1 MPSSI
6 SSSRSK
12 SDGEKGH
19 FGGNFGLTKTFS
31 DSSFMVGAAAKLD
44 VARRI
49 DVDDDIKQD
58 TVEICLN
65 DRKASMLK
73 RIVKLV
79 WAFLPVVQY
88 LLSMNM
94 SWLI

>member
-1 MPSSI
+1 
-6 SSSRSK
+6 
-12 SDGEKGH
+12 
-19 FGGNFGLTKTFS
+19 
-31 DSSFMVGAAAKLD
+31 MVGAAAKLV

-88 LLSMNM
+88 LLSM